1 MPLTPSSPYVQ
12 GNWGDMIQEMEK
24 LAAQTRAERGS
35 NSSNDD
41 IASLQERIER
51 LKSHLRIAVIHG
63 GDKSVPGNV
72 IYTAVN
78 SRSWKSYQAV
88 AQDIANALKRI
99 GFQHVELMPDDMHL
113 GERLRRSNIHLAW
126 LNSGGVQGYNS
137 AAHAAAMLEMLG
149 VPYIGHDSLA
159 ATTLDNKHTFKRE
172 TTCAGIPTAA
182 FMIWNMARGAFRPD
196 LNSRFK
202 RAFGSYQGPF
212 VVKPV
217 SGRASLHVHVVD
229 DVASLPG
236 VVAEIYEATHN
247 LVLIERFLP
256 GREFCIAVA
265 GAITARGGKLSRQAK
280 PFSFAALERVL
291 TDDEKIFTS
300 MDVRPITADRF
311 RPLDPIEDA
320 DLLRRMHEL
329 ACEVFL
335 EFNLNS
341 IIRLDIRG
349 DENGQLHIL
358 EANPKPDLKQPT
370 QGVTSLISAGLPEL
384 GMDYDDLILSL
395 FADKLDFLF
404 KHRAPSMEHIVALLD
419 AQAAGVPIAAP
430 AAQAIKPM
438 TIGEAVNLI
447 NELRDDL
454 NEVARTKVNDDAP
467 PRAAA
472 ESDRDAAPR
481 VKVA

>member
-1 MPLTPSSPYVQ
+1 MRA
-12 GNWGDMIQEMEK
+12 GN
-24 LAAQTRAERGS
+24 ERGS
-35 NSSNDD
+35 ASDD
-41 IASLQERIER
+41 IASLQERIDR
-51 LKSHLRIAVIHG
+51 LKSCLRIAVIHG

-72 IYTAVN
+72 LYTSVN

-88 AQDIANALKRI
+88 AQDIASPLKRL

-113 GERLRRSNIHLAW
+113 GDRLRRSDIHLAW

-137 AAHAAAMLEMLG
+137 AAHAAATLEMLG
-149 VPYIGHDSLA
+149 VPFIGHDSLA

-182 FMIWNMARGAFRPD
+182 FMVWNMARGEFRPD

-202 RAFGSYQGPF
+202 RAFGKYTGPF
-212 VVKPV
+212 IVKPV
-217 SGRASLHVHVVD
+217 SGRASLHVHVAD
-229 DVASLPG
+229 DIADLQGIVS
-236 VVAEIYEATHN
+236 EIYEATHN
-247 LVLIERFLP
+247 VVLIERFLP

-265 GAITARGGKLSRQAK
+265 GAITSRGRKLTRQNK

-291 TDDEKIFTS
+291 SDDEKIFTS

-311 RPLDPIEDA
+311 KPVDPVADA
-320 DLLRRMHEL
+320 DLLRRMHDL

-335 EFNLNS
+335 EFNLQS

-358 EANPKPDLKQPT
+358 EANPKPDLKQPM
-370 QGVTSLISAGLPEL
+370 QGVTSLISAGLPEC
-384 GMDYDDLILSL
+384 GMDYDDLIMSL

-404 KHRAPSMEHIVALLD
+404 KHRQPSMEHIVELLD
-419 AQAAGVPIAAP
+419 APAGAAIATHAATAP
-430 AAQAIKPM
+430 MVKSIS
-438 TIGEAVNLI
+438 EAVALI
-447 NELRDDL
+447 NELCDDL
-454 NEVARTKVNDDAP
+454 NEVARTKVHDDVQ

-472 ESDRDAAPR
+472 ESDRDTAPR